1 LSQFE
6 HGGRV
11 AGMKLFRLLGLTMA
25 LLAAGCG
32 GSSSES
38 PWPVEPLDADPGPEG
53 EAPPAGDAT
62 DLGSDV
68 GSPADW
74 DEEADAGTDEP

>member
-1 LSQFE
+1 MTAL
-6 HGGRV
+6 RLVRLAV
-11 AGMKLFRLLGLTMA
+11 ALML
-25 LLAAGCG
+25 AGCG

-62 DLGSDV
+62 DV
-68 GSPADW
+68 GSELDSP
-74 DEEADAGTDEP
+74 EEWVDDADAGTDEP